1 MNSFQCQKK
10 KKSGENLIKMERRNG
25 NTQTCLQPLIAN
37 ICHYIDVGNI
47 TLQFYNYKVF
57 HSIFLLASDF
67 DCEFMYIGV
76 GCHIRISDGEVFRNS
91 TLKPA
96 LVHVSL
102 RLSPPKPLLKPSD
115 DSWNFCAPNETM
127 P

>member
-1 MNSFQCQKK
+1 MQ
-10 KKSGENLIKMERRNG
+10 RRNG
-25 NTQTCLQPLIAN
+25 NTQTCLQPLRAN

-47 TLQFYNYKVF
+47 TLEFYNYKVF
-57 HSIFLLASDF
+57 HSIVVLTLDF
-67 DCEFMYIGV
+67 DCEFIYIGV
-76 GCHIRISDGEVFRNS
+76 GCHIRISDEVFRNS

-96 LVHVSL
+96 LVDVSL

-115 DSWNFCAPNETM
+115 GSWNFCASNESM